1 MNPLKRKPIVEQT
14 AKDLNLPVQ
23 TVDELISFYYKTV
36 QRKLSS
42 AKHHSVV
49 VPNLGT
55 FVVKRKA
62 LEEKIKKNI
71 LFVQKIE
78 TDIDISVQTY
88 ELIIQK
94 RKDIAGYLEL
104 LELMKSEQTRKQEV
118 ILKKQEFKDGKSN

>member
-1 MNPLKRKPIVEQT
+1 MNPIKRKTIVEKT
-14 AKDLNLPVQ
+14 AIDLDLPVQ
-23 TVDELISFYYKTV
+23 TIDEIVSFYYKTL
-36 QRKLSS
+36 QKKLSA
-42 AKHHSVV
+42 AKHHSIA

-55 FVVKRKA
+55 FVIKRKA

-94 RKDIAGYLEL
+94 RQDIAGYLEL
-104 LELMKSEQTRKQEV
+104 LELMKSEQNRKQKV
-118 ILKKQEFKDGKSN
+118 QLKKEEFKNGKSN

>member
-1 MNPLKRKPIVEQT
+1 MNPLKRKTIVEKT
-14 AKDLNLPVQ
+14 ALDLNIPVQ
-23 TVDELISFYYKTV
+23 TIDEIVSFYYKTV
-36 QRKLSS
+36 QKKLSS
-42 AKHHSVV
+42 AKHHSIV

>member
-1 MNPLKRKPIVEQT
+1 LNPIKRRTIVEKT
-14 AKDLNLPVQ
+14 AADLDLSVQ
-23 TVDELISFYYKTV
+23 TVDEIVSFYYKTV
-36 QRKLSS
+36 QKKL
-42 AKHHSVV
+42 AAVKHHSIV

-55 FVVKRKA
+55 FVIKRKA

-94 RKDIAGYLEL
+94 RKDIADYLEL
-104 LELMKSEQTRKQEV
+104 LELMKSEQNRKQEV
-118 ILKKQEFKDGKSN
+118 KLKKQEFKDGKSN

>member
-14 AKDLNLPVQ
+14 AKDLDLPVQ
-23 TVDELISFYYKTV
+23 TVDEIISFYYKTV
-36 QRKLSS
+36 QRKLSF

-62 LEEKIKKNI
+62 LDEKIKKNI

-94 RKDIAGYLEL
+94 RKDIAGYIEL
-104 LELMKSEQTRKQEV
+104 SELMKSEQERKQEV
-118 ILKKQEFKDGKSN
+118 ILKKQQFKDGKSN

>member
-1 MNPLKRKPIVEQT
+1 LNPLKRKPIVEQT
-14 AKDLNLPVQ
+14 AKDLDLPVQ
-23 TVDELISFYYKTV
+23 TVDEIVSFYYKTV
-36 QRKLSS
+36 QKKLST
-42 AKHHSVV
+42 AEHHSIV

-71 LFVQKIE
+71 YFVQKIE

-94 RKDIAGYLEL
+94 RKDIAGYIKL
-104 LELMKSEQTRKQEV
+104 LELMNSEQDRKQDV
-118 ILKKQEFKDGKSN
+118 KLKKQEFKDGKSN